1 MKVLVKST
9 LMFAG
14 TVSKIVEFKTQEEF
28 DEFKRKC
35 YYIHDPE
42 EVLEFEVLSLWGYY
56 EINQDFKL

>member
-42 EVLEFEVLSLWGYY
+42 EVLEFEVLSL
-56 EINQDFKL
+56 